1 MYFPMLFDNNRHLE
15 KSPVSSDTAVSV
27 RNVSKMYGLF
37 EKPLDR
43 LKHLLWNFLF
53 NSMHAKNLKFYREF
67 WALHETSF
75 DVKKGEVFGI
85 IGQNGSGKSTL
96 LQIITGTL
104 TQTSGEIHT
113 NGRIAAMLELGS
125 GFNPRFTGRENV
137 YINGSILGF
146 SRHEIDK
153 RFDEIVSFAD
163 IGDFIEQPVMYF
175 SSGMFVRL
183 AFAVQA
189 CLDPDI
195 LIVDE
200 VLSVGD
206 IFFQQKCHD
215 RMEALIANKTAVI
228 MVSHNMP
235 LIEKYCKRVMLLDK
249 GKCLFLGESN
259 KAVECYYR
267 METSAKA
274 RIKSPPAPITQ
285 LKNQN
290 IPFSESTPIP
300 NWPDENAFMDL
311 SNAFITG
318 EEDVAKCTGIA
329 LCNDNG
335 DPCYTFRIGDTA
347 YFFYEFELL
356 KDIEVPVGGIRL
368 TNNLNINI
376 HGKNSLQY
384 LTKAPPAVHKGA
396 YLRFMQTMELTL
408 MPDEYTFM
416 VGLVTINPQDYAN
429 AAETDFKQIDQE
441 KRLILGVRPN
451 CKLSVNF
458 KTEGIGLP
466 FYGYVDLAGDCVLS
480 VIKKDSQ

>member
-1 MYFPMLFDNNRHLE
+1 MLFDDNRHLE
-15 KSPVSSDTAVSV
+15 RTPVSSDTAVSV
-27 RNVSKMYGLF
+27 RNVSKMYCLF

-53 NSMHAKNLKFYREF
+53 NSMQVKNLKFYREF

-85 IGQNGSGKSTL
+85 IGPNGSGKSTL

-104 TQTSGEIHT
+104 TQTRGEIHT

-146 SRHEIDK
+146 SRNEMDE

-175 SSGMFVRL
+175 SSGMFLRL

-206 IFFQQKCHD
+206 IFFQQKCHA
-215 RMEALIANKTAVI
+215 RMEELISNKTSVI
-228 MVSHNMP
+228 IVSHNMP
-235 LIEKYCKRVMLLDK
+235 LMEKYCTRVMLLDK
-249 GKCLFLGESN
+249 GKCIFLGEPN

-267 METSAKA
+267 METSAQPK
-274 RIKSPPAPITQ
+274 IKSPPTPIRQ
-285 LKNQN
+285 IKNEN
-290 IPFSESTPIP
+290 IPFFESKPIR
-300 NWPDENAFMDL
+300 NWPDENAFLNL
-311 SNAFITG
+311 SDAFITG

-335 DPCYTFRIGDTA
+335 APCHTFQLGDTA
-347 YFFYEFELL
+347 CFFYEFELL
-356 KDIEVPVGGIRL
+356 NDIEVPIGGIRL
-368 TNNLNINI
+368 TNNLNINV
-376 HGKNSLQY
+376 HGKSSLQY
-384 LTKAPPAVHKGA
+384 LTKAPPVVHKGA
-396 YLRFMQTMELTL
+396 YLRFMQTMKLTL
-408 MPDEYTFM
+408 MPGEYTFM
-416 VGLVTINPQDYAN
+416 VGLVTINPKDYAN
-429 AAETDFKQIDQE
+429 AAEIDFEQIGQK
-441 KRLILGVRPN
+441 KRMILAVRPN
-451 CKLSVNF
+451 CRFCVKF

-466 FYGYVDLAGDCVLS
+466 FYGYVDLKGDCVLS
-480 VIKKDSQ
+480 VINKGSH